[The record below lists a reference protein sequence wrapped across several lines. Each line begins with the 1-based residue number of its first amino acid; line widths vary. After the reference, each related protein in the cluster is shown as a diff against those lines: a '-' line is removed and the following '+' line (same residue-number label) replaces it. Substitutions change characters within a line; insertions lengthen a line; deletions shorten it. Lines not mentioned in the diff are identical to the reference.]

1 MDRRSVLR
9 GAGYSL
15 VTAFMS
21 NVSASNERSKDS
33 NSQEKDNASSSFLI
47 GEEHSFFG
55 DLVSDLI
62 IVSSRDE
69 LLEAQDFIKNSIKR
83 RTEVHLNKNF
93 KPWVAGQTDIDLAF
107 ITLVGH
113 ADGTVIDASG
123 IPNVAGNYFIRFYNS
138 GALDHNRLPNLGG
151 SRMTGV
157 LVEGPG
163 RNSKVIGRL
172 FHSPEGLLGNIVMG
186 AVTLTEF
193 GRGDVYQSNSYNIT
207 HYGAQI
213 FRSGVHIDMPYG
225 YINYGENI
233 SYFGGVIATSQG
245 IGVRNSNPNGEFY
258 LAGVSI
264 DYVGRVLEANAGSI
278 VIHGGHHE
286 FNNKPNPIKLIPY
299 YCGKEQSA
307 SIVIRDTT
315 IMGFNRGVLPVSA
328 VVESAKNGGGVY
340 LYCCR
345 LLNLLTQQNTF
356 KTGEGFFS
364 AVDSRL
370 LNGNGNFAVSLL
382 LSQSENQLAD
392 GDFSSSQNGDWF
404 IDLGKNEGAERNS
417 NDSLSIENSYKVKKK
432 PKNKV
437 MQFTKLADGGVP
449 MSLVAMVPARRM
461 QNYTYSFNIM
471 GDGIAHGKIF
481 VSAYFVNVS
490 YFNGNG
496 GVNFKNKLR
505 HGPIREIEIDSIR
518 SCWRR
523 VFQSPL
529 KVQTPNWAT
538 HYMLIINVD
547 SMSQGSLTLAD
558 ALITS
563 M

>member
-21 NVSASNERSKDS
+21 KAMALDERSEENNLQD
-33 NSQEKDNASSSFLI
+33 KDNANNSFLI
-47 GEEHSFFG
+47 NESRSFSGE
-55 DLVSDLI
+55 LVSDLI

-69 LLEAQDFIKNSIKR
+69 LLEAQNFIKNSIKK
-83 RTEVHLNKNF
+83 RTEILLNKNF
-93 KPWVAGQTDIDLAF
+93 EPWIAGRTDIDLAF
-107 ITLVGH
+107 VTLVGH

-123 IPNVAGNYFIRFYNS
+123 IPNIEGNYFIRFYNS

-151 SRMTGV
+151 SRMTGI
-157 LVEGPG
+157 LVQGPG
-163 RNSKVIGRL
+163 RKSKVIGRL

-193 GRGDVYQSNSYNIT
+193 GRGDVYQSNSYNIS
-207 HYGAQI
+207 HYGVQI

-245 IGVRNSNPNGEFY
+245 IGVRNSNPDGEFY
-258 LAGVSI
+258 LAGVSV

-286 FNNKPNPIKLIPY
+286 FNNKSNPIKLIPY

-315 IMGFNRGVLPVSA
+315 IMGFNRGNLPVSA
-328 VVESAKNGGGVY
+328 VVESAENGGGVY
-340 LYCCR
+340 LYSCR

-356 KTGEGFFS
+356 KTGEGLFS
-364 AVDSRL
+364 AVDTRL

-392 GDFSSSQNGDWF
+392 GDFSSSQSGDWF
-404 IDLGKNEGAERNS
+404 VYFDKTKNTKGSS
-417 NDSLSIENSYKVKKK
+417 NGSIAIENTYKIKKNI
-432 PKNKV
+432 KNKE
-437 MQFTKLADGGVP
+437 MQFTKLTGSGAQ

-461 QNYTYSFNIM
+461 QNYTYSFNII
-471 GDGIAHGKIF
+471 GDEVSDGKIL
-481 VSAYFVNVS
+481 VSAYFVSVS
-490 YFNGNG
+490 YFREDGSANL
-496 GVNFKNKLR
+496 KNKLR
-505 HGPIREIEIDSIR
+505 HGPVREIEIGSIR
-518 SCWRR
+518 GCWRR

-529 KVQTPNWAT
+529 RLPAPDWAT
-538 HYMLIINVD
+538 HYMLVINAD
-547 SMSQGSLTLAD
+547 SMSQGSLTLAN

-563 M
+563 I